1 MAAKTQCVPGVG
13 SAVTCHSNRLF
24 SDRSYSDRLYSN
36 RGAQLIV
43 GPILQARAS
52 SLYVKARV
60 EHHPCNQDK
69 Q

>member
-1 MAAKTQCVPGVG
+1 MRPWSGEVR
-13 SAVTCHSNRLF
+13 SACHSNRLF

-43 GPILQARAS
+43 GPILQACAS